1 MLLFLFICYRA
12 FHSWRFAVCNICAG
26 SEKFVISLIF
36 FVLFCN
42 TNKSSSHKLTLNCFG
57 TDVFSSLT
65 NVNVHMLILSSFEL
79 RHFRNINSFKV
90 LKNQIQLFK
99 MRFDFMKLSLHIAV
113 FVFEHTVQRW
123 FYQQIIEKCNS
134 IIPDAIYRLHIAYRS
149 IKSESQFILIKK

>member
-12 FHSWRFAVCNICAG
+12 FHSWRFAVCNTCAG

-36 FVLFCN
+36 LFCN

-134 IIPDAIYRLHIAYRS
+134 IIPDTIYRLHIAYRS